1 MGAGWS
7 QMEPDGGRM
16 GLKAFYAFFSSTKVV
31 SSRVAPDPRRD
42 VFFPILG
49 PLGRARDFREGGP
62 EGNFGQKA
70 VRAQRFLPD
79 VCAKTGNSE
88 KTWKSLFSFS
98 ESIISRVPGAPQVV
112 PWGTP
117 GHQK

>member
-1 MGAGWS
+1 
-7 QMEPDGGRM
+7 M
-16 GLKAFYAFFSSTKVV
+16 GLKAFSALFSPTKVV

-49 PLGRARDFREGGP
+49 PLGRARDFRERGP
-62 EGNFGQKA
+62 GGNFGQKA
-70 VRAQRFLPD
+70 VRAQRFFP
-79 VCAKTGNSE
+79 VACAKNGNSA
-88 KTWKSLFSFS
+88 KTWKSLFSLS
-98 ESIISRVPGAPQVV
+98 ESIISRVPGAPKVV